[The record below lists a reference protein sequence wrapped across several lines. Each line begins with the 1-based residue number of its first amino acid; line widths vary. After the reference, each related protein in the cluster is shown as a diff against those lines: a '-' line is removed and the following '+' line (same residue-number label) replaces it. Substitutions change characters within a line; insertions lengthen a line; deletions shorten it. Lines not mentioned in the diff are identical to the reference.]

1 MEYSK
6 INLFKRVSMIG
17 LLRFISSGRAH
28 MKRIMM
34 FILTVIALHTGVV
47 SADESIRV
55 LVDGQNLKSDVH
67 PMLINGRTLI
77 PVRAIFE
84 ALGLS
89 VGWDPVTRTVVG
101 TKGSLEIRLAID
113 NDIAQRDSQ
122 PIKLDTPA
130 TIINERAFVPVRF
143 ISENT
148 GARVTWNG
156 ETRTVEITQGNGTV
170 QLSPSAPKAVLS
182 ATMIGKKADA
192 VVQIHNDS
200 YRGEESQ
207 GSGFIVSPDGK
218 IVTNYHVIDLA
229 KSLKIIFN
237 DQTEYTGSVI
247 VLGYDKERDLAVIKI
262 DKQYLPMLQVGNSD
276 SVEMGNDV
284 YTIGSPL
291 GLSNTLSEG
300 IVSAVREDY
309 IQISAP
315 ISHGNSGGALLN
327 EYGEVVGVTTAVMNN
342 GENLGFA
349 IPINYVNA
357 FDTARNM
364 TLLEV
369 YQKEYDGT
377 VVDTPVIEQITKV
390 DEHTVRLY
398 MSNCKTADDFV
409 VSIGIHG
416 SDGEHTAI
424 TAPKGSYF
432 WDLTDGKYIEIPDLP
447 GNVAIDFVVKGHNHG
462 VYSND
467 SVSKEVKLGAQS
479 RMLHEDF
486 AIYLKRVAD
495 VFDFSDTGF
504 ILFFDEVT
512 LYEYP
517 DGSLKLIYYIDP
529 HTYIDILEEVAE
541 NGDGSLLYLYATVAN
556 EVRDYY
562 KKDVDGY
569 ISILDWYDA
578 KPSKELYS
586 SFQKGSVIFYSQKE
600 QKYYI
605 DCLVL
610 WIGTYVEGDPKFYE
624 WNWAKISGT
633 PIVE

>member
-1 MEYSK
+1 
-6 INLFKRVSMIG
+6 
-17 LLRFISSGRAH
+17 

-34 FILTVIALHTGVV
+34 FILAIIALHTGVV

-67 PMLINGRTLI
+67 PTLVNGRTLI

-84 ALGLS
+84 TLGLT

-101 TKGSLEIRLAID
+101 TKGSLEIKLIID
-113 NDIAQRDSQ
+113 NDIALRNNQ

-130 TIINERAFVPVRF
+130 MIINGSTFVPVRF
-143 ISENT
+143 ISEST

-156 ETRTVEITQGNGTV
+156 ETRTVEITQGIGMV
-170 QLSPSAPKAVLS
+170 QPSPSAPKAMLS
-182 ATMIGKKADA
+182 ATMIGRKADA

-200 YRGEESQ
+200 YRGEDSQ

-229 KSLKIIFN
+229 KSIKIIFN
-237 DQTEYTGSVI
+237 DRTEYTGSVK

-262 DKQYLPMLQVGNSD
+262 DKQYLPTLQVGNSD

-315 ISHGNSGGALLN
+315 ISHGSSGGALLN

-364 TLLEV
+364 SLLEV

-377 VVDTPVIEQITKV
+377 VVDVPVIERITAV
-390 DEHTVRLY
+390 DEHTARLY
-398 MSNCKTADDFV
+398 MSNCNTADDFV
-409 VSIGIHG
+409 VSIGIYG

-424 TAPKGSYF
+424 TEPKGSYF
-432 WDLTDGKYIEIPDLP
+432 WNLTDGKYIEIPDLP

-462 VYSND
+462 VYSSD
-467 SVSKEVKLGAQS
+467 SASKEVKLGTQS
-479 RMLHEDF
+479 RMGHEDF
-486 AIYLKRVAD
+486 AMYLKRVAD
-495 VFDFSDTGF
+495 VFSSSDSGF
-504 ILFFDEVT
+504 ELVFDDIT
-512 LYEYP
+512 LYEYS
-517 DGSLKLIYYIDP
+517 DGSLELIYYIDSK
-529 HTYIDILEEVAE
+529 TYIDLLEEVKE
-541 NGDGSLLYLYATVAN
+541 NGDESLLDLYALVAH

-562 KKDVDGY
+562 KKDVDAF
-569 ISILDWYDA
+569 ISIFGWYDE
-578 KPSKELYS
+578 KPSKEVYN
-586 SFQKGSVIFYSQKE
+586 SFQKESVIFYSQKE
-600 QKYYI
+600 KAYYI
-605 DCLVL
+605 NCPVL
-610 WIGTYVEGDPKFYE
+610 WVGTSVEGDRKFYE
-624 WNWAKISGT
+624 WNWAKISDK
-633 PIVE
+633 PIDE